1 MCTRKEK
8 MKNSM
13 KYINNDTF
21 VIEVKKAILESGLT
35 KRKIAEELDMSP
47 QNLNKLI
54 NKKNFSMADA
64 KKVLDVIGYEI
75 EYEIKKK

>member
-1 MCTRKEK
+1 
-8 MKNSM
+8 M

-35 KRKIAEELDMSP
+35 KRKNAEKLDMSP

-54 NKKNFSMADA
+54 NKKIL
-64 KKVLDVIGYEI
+64 V
-75 EYEIKKK
+75 

>member
-1 MCTRKEK
+1 
-8 MKNSM
+8 M

-64 KKVLDVIGYEI
+64 KKILNVIGYEI

>member
-8 MKNSM
+8 RKNSM

-35 KRKIAEELDMSP
+35 KRKIAEKLDMSP

-54 NKKNFSMADA
+54 NKKNFSMTDA

>member
-1 MCTRKEK
+1 